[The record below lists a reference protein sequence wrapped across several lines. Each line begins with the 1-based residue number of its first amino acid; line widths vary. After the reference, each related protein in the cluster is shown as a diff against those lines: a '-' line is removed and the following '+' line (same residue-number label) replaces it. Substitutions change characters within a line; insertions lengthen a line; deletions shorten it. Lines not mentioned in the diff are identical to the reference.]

1 MSNSNAFTQL
11 KAFIT
16 TKMRMSHI
24 YQPLM
29 IRTLVEAGG
38 RASVRTIA
46 AAFLARDESQLE
58 YYEHI
63 TKVMP
68 GRVLAGH
75 GVVQREGDSY
85 RLLLDPHAMSAA
97 ERVEILQLC
106 DDALERFLARR
117 GSAAYNHRRL
127 GLAQVSGSARYEV
140 LKRAGGRCE
149 LCGVPMQER
158 AIEVDHVMPRKHGG
172 TDDLENLQAL
182 CWKCNENKGARDAT
196 DFRLV
201 RQELGHR
208 EAGCVLCAV
217 DRSRVVAEN
226 TVALAL
232 SDAFP
237 VTPHHSLIVPKRHVT
252 TYFALYSPER
262 RGVESLLDRVRTDI
276 LGKDRSV
283 EGFNVGINDGK
294 AAGQT
299 IPHCHIHLIPRRGGD
314 VPDPRGGVRGVLP
327 GRAMY

>member
-85 RLLLDPHAMSAA
+85 RLLLDPHAMSAG

-117 GSAAYNHRRL
+117 GSAAYDHRRL
-127 GLAQVSGSARYEV
+127 GLGQVSGSARYEV

-149 LCGVPMQER
+149 LCGVPIKER

-201 RQELGHR
+201 RQELGYR

-262 RGVESLLDRVRTDI
+262 RGVESLLDQVRTDI

-299 IPHCHIHLIPRRGGD
+299 IPHCHVHLIPRRGGD

-327 GRAMY
+327 SRAMY